1 MSALLSLS
9 EKMLKWPSLLS
20 DSQALRDE
28 LHRGKDR
35 TTPDHQ
41 VGVVETSSF
50 KLFLV
55 FLEIT
60 TVR

>member
-1 MSALLSLS
+1 MSVQLSLYK
-9 EKMLKWPSLLS
+9 KMLKWPFLLS
-20 DSQALRDE
+20 VSQALREE

-50 KLFLV
+50 ERFLV